1 MTLSPSQMSIATRFE
16 CHKPLEVLSFI
27 LERRPVTPK
36 VAGSSPVAP
45 AISVLVAVTRAADRV
60 LFETSLRFENDRRA
74 RPCVW
79 FPAAWIKLIRR
90 HARTLARGTRRSW
103 ILILRDRAER

>member
-74 RPCVW
+74 RSC
-79 FPAAWIKLIRR
+79 ACSRQRR
-90 HARTLARGTRRSW
+90 SNSSGVTLARGTRRSW
-103 ILILRDRAER
+103 RLILRARAER